1 MGRYPED
8 LDGSSDSSYSSYGSG
23 YSYSN
28 NPSDID
34 RRAIARYTPSEN
46 LDMLRGLVEQLVP
59 DQEAVD
65 WISDYINVLEDQLGT
80 QDTIIRYF
88 KSLASPTATTVAT
101 PSLPKSMPP
110 STESEASAESE
121 STATKLRKL
130 TPKQKAKLAGEDRC
144 FRCRGKGHYSYN
156 DCCPNNQWKR
166 RKAIPAATPLPSP
179 SAATSDIPAVPAP
192 APPIAVPPAP
202 IPPSAATS
210 ATPEV
215 KPEPNT
221 AIKSEPH
228 ASPPI
233 TPPATAAPGPPTDV
247 KSEVKSEPPDSPA
260 VKPEPPDSPAVKSEP
275 PDLSA
280 IPVYIIKNGT
290 FEEVAATPAATPATP
305 PSHSAGIA
313 KWPEK
318 SRLPLFLTKPWQLI
332 AG

>member
-8 LDGSSDSSYSSYGSG
+8 LDGSSDSSCSYGSG

-28 NPSDID
+28 NPSDVD
-34 RRAIARYTPSEN
+34 RRAIAKYTPSEN

-59 DQEAVD
+59 DQEAVN
-65 WISDYINVLEDQLGT
+65 WISDYIDVLEDQLGS

-88 KSLASPTATTVAT
+88 KSLASPTATVAT

-110 STESEASAESE
+110 SIESEASAESE

-166 RKAIPAATPLPSP
+166 RKAIPAVTS
-179 SAATSDIPAVPAP
+179 ATSDIPAVVAPPPAVP
-192 APPIAVPPAP
+192 PIAAPPIAAPPAP

-228 ASPPI
+228 ASPP
-233 TPPATAAPGPPTDV
+233 ATVAAPGPPTDI
-247 KSEVKSEPPDSPA
+247 KSEVKFEPPDSPE
-260 VKPEPPDSPAVKSEP
+260 VKYERPDSPTVKSEA
-275 PDLSA
+275 PDSSA

-290 FEEVAATPAATPATP
+290 FEEVATPATP

-318 SRLPLFLTKPWQLI
+318 SRLPLFLTKPWQML